1 MLSSTHSCRSTTNC
15 HPSHQRRIVSS
26 TSFRPARSQSVEQRC
41 SRMAHRRR
49 KLSSS
54 SSEFLTSPPSLG
66 QGYELLHPPTE
77 GLIQNLATTFPYP
90 TVSQKT
96 TPALSLPAFESQTVS
111 LRVAYLG
118 RDRSPPL
125 WRVGPSHFA
134 SHGAHRLTQRRHLP
148 PSAGLIGVLIRRRGF
163 RSESL

>member
-1 MLSSTHSCRSTTNC
+1 MLSSTHSCRSTANC
-15 HPSHQRRIVSS
+15 HPIHQRRIVSS
-26 TSFRPARSQSVEQRC
+26 TSFCPDRSQSVEQRC
-41 SRMAHRRR
+41 SRMAPRRR
-49 KLSSS
+49 QLSSS
-54 SSEFLTSPPSLG
+54 SSEFFTSRPSLG
-66 QGYELLHPPTE
+66 QGYELLHPPAE

-134 SHGAHRLTQRRHLP
+134 SHGAHRLTQIRHLP
-148 PSAGLIGVLIRRRGF
+148 PSVGLIAGRIHRRGL
-163 RSESL
+163 RSKSL

>member
-1 MLSSTHSCRSTTNC
+1 MLSSTHTCCSNAHC

-26 TSFRPARSQSVEQRC
+26 TSFRFSQSQSVEQRC

-49 KLSSS
+49 QSLFS

-77 GLIQNLATTFPYP
+77 GLIQNLGTTFPYP
-90 TVSQKT
+90 TVLQKN
-96 TPALSLPAFESQTVS
+96 TPALRLPAFASQTVS
-111 LRVAYLG
+111 LRVVYLG
-118 RDRSPPL
+118 RDRSPPR

-148 PSAGLIGVLIRRRGF
+148 PSAGLIAGLIHRRGL
-163 RSESL
+163 RSKSL